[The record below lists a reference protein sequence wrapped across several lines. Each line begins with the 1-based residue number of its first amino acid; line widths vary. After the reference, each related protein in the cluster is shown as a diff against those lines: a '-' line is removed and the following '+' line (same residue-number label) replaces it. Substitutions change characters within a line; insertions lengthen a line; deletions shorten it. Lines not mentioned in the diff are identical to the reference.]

1 MGRPEQLNTTVQAAP
16 FLCPTLAYLRLR
28 KGFRYPGDMSTQ
40 NAKKLGRFIERH
52 RKEQGLSQE
61 ALGAKV
67 GLPGSTIFRL
77 ERGEF
82 KAPSPEKLQRL
93 AGALQVDFEDL
104 FTLAGYATP
113 EGLPGLPV
121 YLRRKFDDLSD
132 EGVERVERYVERLR
146 RQEGKGGRD
155 GK

>member
-1 MGRPEQLNTTVQAAP
+1 
-16 FLCPTLAYLRLR
+16 
-28 KGFRYPGDMSTQ
+28 MSTQ
-40 NAKKLGRFIERH
+40 DAKKLGHFIAAR
-52 RKEQGLSQE
+52 RTEQGLSQE
-61 ALGAKV
+61 KLGALA

-93 AGALQVDFEDL
+93 AGALEVDFEDL
-104 FTLAGYATP
+104 FTLAGYQAP

-132 EGVERVERYVERLR
+132 EEVERVERYVERLR
-146 RQEGKGGRD
+146 KPEAKGGSRA
-155 GK
+155 KPRR